1 MRHTTPT
8 KEGEK
13 AKEPSTPAPELP
25 TADTAAGE
33 DLSKFAGAGSG
44 AKLPQILSEPATS
57 ADTSGSSSAAEEEF
71 AGAGSGAVSP
81 KKLQTITFIGSG
93 QVSAVLAGLIAIHNR
108 TLKPEEKV
116 KISIL
121 GKKGSESLSS
131 MAEKGIVL
139 NMPDG
144 TIHTITNEE
153 ISFSDNPEELGK
165 QDHIF
170 IAVKTTAYENQATL
184 NDLLTKIEILSKE
197 GVEKDGK
204 KTTITFGQNGIPF
217 WFRVKKEGLASEA
230 LASEALDSVD
240 KGNQIFAW
248 SHNKKVVKSVLN
260 FGCSV
265 AYNPDGSI
273 DHHTYNVATAI
284 GKISVPMK
292 SFIEGR
298 NVVALR
304 YIFRN
309 SGISTAVDELS
320 IEKELFLKMQVN
332 ASISGLSTITGKTIG
347 EMIDDPELKNVIL
360 AVAAEI
366 NNLSESITGRTL
378 KTADDLILRLNNSLT
393 HRSSMCRDFESGN
406 QLELKGIY
414 NSVQELSGKYELPR
428 LNVVHKISRILTKMV
443 ILRRDEMVG
452 KSGEEINFQEI
463 TKVVR
468 GNAEILGKMRDLKV
482 QAAVMLPSP
491 GTAPTGTKPTPSQ
504 LAAATTSII
513 PSSHSL

>member
-1 MRHTTPT
+1 MRPTTPT

-13 AKEPSTPAPELP
+13 AKERSTPAPELS

-108 TLKPEEKV
+108 TLTPEKKV

-144 TIHTITNEE
+144 NIHTITNEE

-170 IAVKTTAYENQATL
+170 IAVKTTAYEDQATL
-184 NDLLTKIEILSKE
+184 KDLLKKIEILSKE
-197 GVEKDGK
+197 GLEKDGK

-217 WFRVKKEGLASEA
+217 WFRAKGEA
-230 LASEALDSVD
+230 LASVD
-240 KGNQIFAW
+240 QGNQIFAW
-248 SHNKKVVKSVLN
+248 SRNKKVVKSVLN

-265 AYNPDGSI
+265 AYDPDGSI

-284 GKISVPMK
+284 EKISVPMQ
-292 SFIEGR
+292 SSTEGR

-347 EMIDDPELKNVIL
+347 EMIADLELKNVIL

-414 NSVQELSGKYELPR
+414 NSVKELSDKYELPR
-428 LNVVHKISRILTKMV
+428 LNVVHKISKILTNMV
-443 ILRRDEMVG
+443 TLRDEMIG
-452 KSGEEINFQEI
+452 KSGEKINFQEI
-463 TKVVR
+463 TKAVR
-468 GNAEILGKMRDLKV
+468 GNTEIQEKMQDLKA
-482 QAAVMLPSP
+482 QATVMLPSP
-491 GTAPTGTKPTPSQ
+491 GTAPTSTKLTPSR
-504 LAAATTSII
+504 LAAPSIAITS
-513 PSSHSL
+513 P